1 MNSNG
6 KIMKPTMMNTAPS
19 FWDTVSDNAA
29 LFMFVVLLGIMF
41 AGVVLTAFFQS
52 GPTVRNNLFFNSAGA
67 IGMGF
72 MFIYIIFKFMGA
84 KISLFGVKIDMGLTI
99 YMLIVLFVIFVLGG

>member
-1 MNSNG
+1 MNNSG
-6 KIMKPTMMNTAPS
+6 KIMKPNMAHTEST

-41 AGVVLTAFFQS
+41 TGVILTAFFQS
-52 GPTVRNNLFFNSAGA
+52 GPTIRRNLFFNSAGA
-67 IGMGF
+67 LGMGF
-72 MFIYIIFKFMGA
+72 LFIYIIFKFMGS

>member
-1 MNSNG
+1 
-6 KIMKPTMMNTAPS
+6 
-19 FWDTVSDNAA
+19 
-29 LFMFVVLLGIMF
+29 VLLGIMF
-41 AGVVLTAFFQS
+41 AGIVLTAFFQS

-72 MFIYIIFKFMGA
+72 MFIYIIFKFMGS